1 MQIFDNLIT
10 YIESLAYKIP
20 LELFVL
26 FGSFIEE
33 IIAPIPSPIV
43 MVLAGSLA
51 HAQNHGVVYLFWLAL
66 FGAIGKTAGA
76 YILYFV
82 ADKLEDVVI
91 HKFGKYIGVTHKEIE
106 SIGSKLNGGWQD
118 NVFLFVARALPII
131 PSAPVSLGCG
141 LIKINKRTFLTST
154 FAGTYVRDLLYLY
167 LGYLGLGN
175 YKEIADGFEGIESI
189 GKILLFISLVGI
201 VVWAYLHRRKNS
213 KTSE

>member
-1 MQIFDNLIT
+1 MQIFDQILT
-10 YIESLAYKIP
+10 FIEHLAYQIP
-20 LELFVL
+20 LELFVII
-26 FGSFIEE
+26 GSFIEE
-33 IIAPIPSPIV
+33 ILAPIPSPIV

-51 HAQNHGVVYLFWLAL
+51 HAQEHSMLYLLWLAL

-91 HKFGKYIGVTHKEIE
+91 QKFGKYVGVTHKEIE
-106 SIGSKLNGGWQD
+106 SIGKKLNGGWQD
-118 NVFLFVARALPII
+118 NVFLFLARALPII

-141 LIKINKRTFLTST
+141 IIKINRKTFITST

-189 GKILLFISLVGI
+189 GKILLFVVLAGV
-201 VVWAYLHRRKNS
+201 VVWAYLHRRKHKS
-213 KTSE
+213 